1 MNLALLASLII
12 LALTM
17 AHAIKRQAKKKTQTE
32 ESFWARE
39 RQSNSVRK
47 KPLDNLEYITI
58 PIERFPT
65 DLLRENPAVLECIE
79 ILETLSAQK
88 IVNFTGYSN
97 TDLKLEYGTANITIL
112 TEYDANYTVLVRTLQ
127 KWADILLEND
137 YIAEAQSLME
147 FAVDTRTD
155 VSRTYYKL
163 AEIYA
168 SHLETGRIH
177 ELIKTAETLHSSKKD
192 TIVRTLRE
200 SYL

>member
-17 AHAIKRQAKKKTQTE
+17 MHAMKQQSRKKTQTE

-39 RQSNSVRK
+39 RQSNFVRK
-47 KPLDNLEYITI
+47 KPLDTLEYITV
-58 PIERFPT
+58 PMARFPT
-65 DLLRENPAVLECIE
+65 DLLRENSTVLECIE
-79 ILETLSAQK
+79 MLETLSTQK

-97 TDLKLEYGTANITIL
+97 TDLKLEYGTANITVL
-112 TEYDANYTVLVRTLQ
+112 TEYDTNYTVLVRTLQ

-147 FAVDTRTD
+147 FAIDTRTD

-168 SHLETGRIH
+168 SHLETERIY